1 VPGDIRYPT
10 DLSLLN
16 EGREKLEEIIDTL
29 HADRPKGATK
39 PRTYRQ
45 RARKDFLTVIK
56 KRRASTNKIRKA
68 IRKQLGYLRRNLRH
82 IEQLAAGVGLKSLSR
97 QQYRNLLVT
106 SEVFRQQA
114 LMYEA
119 KHHRMSGRIVS
130 ISQPHIRPIVR
141 GKAGTPVEFGM
152 KISSANI
159 DGYLFIDRCSWD
171 PYNESGD
178 LVMQAEKYKQRYGV
192 YPESIHADQIYIKYT
207 QDNALKGLRF
217 ESLEHQ
223 NAHLRT
229 WNKTWARTR
238 IHGTTKQQVWQ
249 MFLTERETLQPLPDS
264 RFQFFKIGQRTV
276 HADGHIEIQKS
287 YYSVPY
293 TFIGKRV
300 TVHFNSDWVK
310 VFIPLQGVPTMIA
323 FHKATGAGR
332 YQTSNKHIPEHKI
345 FTNASYTQYLQKK
358 SREIGEGCAKW
369 VEKTLTERAQQAY
382 RPIQGVFRLLDRYS
396 QETVNR
402 ACIKALIQHSYRY
415 HTVHLM
421 CQDTESE
428 NQEDLM
434 TTEHEIIRPPS
445 EYGQYIERLSLR
457 R

>member
-1 VPGDIRYPT
+1 VPT
-10 DLSLLN
+10 DELPIFSRSSAAEFHETIIRALEQGLSSQRIYQDLVTDHQAQISYDAVKRYVRKQKQESPKLVGRISTPPGEEAQVDFGQGAPTEKNGKYRKPWLFKLVLSSSRHSYEEVVWRQDVETFIRCHERAFESIGGVPKTIRLDNLKSGVLKAHLFEPELN
-16 EGREKLEEIIDTL
+16 PVYEQFSHHYGFVAIPCL
-29 HADRPKGATK
+29 
-39 PRTYRQ
+39 PRTPEH
-45 RARKDFLTVIK
+45 KGKT
-56 KRRASTNKIRKA
+56 
-68 IRKQLGYLRRNLRH
+68 
-82 IEQLAAGVGLKSLSR
+82 EAGV
-97 QQYRNLLVT
+97 
-106 SEVFRQQA
+106 
-114 LMYEA
+114 
-119 KHHRMSGRIVS
+119 
-130 ISQPHIRPIVR
+130 
-141 GKAGTPVEFGM
+141 
-152 KISSANI
+152 
-159 DGYLFIDRCSWD
+159 
-171 PYNESGD
+171 
-178 LVMQAEKYKQRYGV
+178 
-192 YPESIHADQIYIKYT
+192 KYT